1 MIVWCM
7 KLKLKMFMKTLVR
20 IKKCLNLVIIK
31 MKEET
36 KVVAIKE
43 FVGLKPKMYSFMVD
57 DNSEHK
63 KAKIVSKMLLRKE
76 LIVNTTMFC

>member
-20 IKKCLNLVIIK
+20 IKNFLILVIIK

-43 FVGLKPKMYSFMVD
+43 FVGLKPMMYSFMVD

-63 KAKIVSKMLLRKE
+63 KAKIVSKMFLRKE